1 MIGKLRAE
9 LFHSH
14 RQCFQA
20 AQWEQFQWLRESKK
34 EWRRFTYLF
43 CGVGFSFLLFVK
55 GCRRCSGSLSFEL
68 FESNHIVHNSAR
80 LILLIFPKQ
89 SKYHLYFPPF
99 PPSDVH
105 LNDLLYRYAWRMAFF
120 KQIQNDPWLL
130 NNRSALPCSERYLYV
145 LFKHN
150 FSAGL
155 SISVRAVCL
164 SWSMVW
170 S

>member
-89 SKYHLYFPPF
+89 SKSHLYFPPLMF
-99 PPSDVH
+99 TWMTCCTGTPEGWHSSNWYKMIHGYWITGVH
-105 LNDLLYRYAWRMAFF
+105 YPAQKGIYMF
-120 KQIQNDPWLL
+120 
-130 NNRSALPCSERYLYV
+130 CS
-145 LFKHN
+145 N
-150 FSAGL
+150 I
-155 SISVRAVCL
+155 ISMLV
-164 SWSMVW
+164 
-170 S
+170 